1 VCDVCICDPD
11 LLVWNLLL
19 QSVAYNP
26 GTPVPEETFTRSH
39 PTWSSNILYQLPL
52 STTIHSMHPPT
63 TWNALISQN
72 SVPIIYSKQ
81 PTRLG
86 VVCHWLFILIVSSIS
101 SGSISRSLLDF
112 LLQRISHHCSE
123 MMPLLSVS
131 HSWHNVTIHS
141 SQYWYVCNAELL
153 TLLLLRPFN
162 GLVSRTTWVSR
173 YQKGNISL
181 DLNDAKDGRVMGCSG
196 ISWTIC
202 KNYAPHSRQIT
213 TPTPHHSTFYRPDAL
228 PDAQPT
234 VSKHWRHMYIL

>member
-1 VCDVCICDPD
+1 MCDVCICDPD
-11 LLVWNLLL
+11 LLLL

-39 PTWSSNILYQLPL
+39 PTWSSHILYQLPL
-52 STTIHSMHPPT
+52 STTIHSIHPPT

-86 VVCHWLFILIVSSIS
+86 VVCHWLFILIVSSIG

-112 LLQRISHHCSE
+112 LLQRICHHCSE

-131 HSWHNVTIHS
+131 HSWHNVTIHH

-153 TLLLLRPFN
+153 LLLHQFN
-162 GLVSRTTWVSR
+162 GLVSRTTWVSW

-181 DLNDAKDGRVMGCSG
+181 DLNDEPWDGGVLGCSG
-196 ISWTIC
+196 ISWAIR
-202 KNYAPHSRQIT
+202 KQSAPHSRQIT
-213 TPTPHHSTFYRPDAL
+213 TSTPLHSCDHQTDRPL
-228 PDAQPT
+228 YKCSNRQ
-234 VSKHWRHMYIL
+234 HLILYIVISGLTI